1 MSRLVKLILVD
12 LIMFVT
18 FIVTAILA
26 DTFFRTILGMMLV
39 WISFC
44 GMLGFILLTGYI
56 VIEELIKKAG

>member
-26 DTFFRTILGMMLV
+26 DTLFRTILGMMLFL
-39 WISFC
+39 ISFF
-44 GMLGFILLTGYI
+44 GMIAFVLLTVYI
-56 VIEELIKKAG
+56 VIEELIKKEG